1 MEVNYKNYNA
11 KSLLEALSTI
21 DADAY
26 PENYKNLTE
35 QIALRQEEIDAFYQ
49 EQELAQKLK
58 WSRAL
63 TFVGVSQVLVALI
76 AIVMLVLSLPTLT
89 MANIGMSIF
98 IVLLNGIAG
107 ITLIKR
113 LPKGYLLSFVNLGLQ
128 VFSFGAGHFYFN
140 YYGLGGVFLAL
151 DWVSDTYN
159 WFSASF
165 NLGGSLFELSTQS
178 EHGFLQ
184 VDLLAI
190 LYLWVV
196 SKASSKITS

>member
-1 MEVNYKNYNA
+1 MEVNYTNYNA

-35 QIALRQEEIDAFYQ
+35 QIALRREEIEAFYQ

-76 AIVMLVLSLPTLT
+76 AIVILVLSLPTLT

-128 VFSFGAGHFYFN
+128 VFSFGVGHFYFN

-151 DWVSDTYN
+151 D
-159 WFSASF
+159 
-165 NLGGSLFELSTQS
+165 
-178 EHGFLQ
+178 
-184 VDLLAI
+184 
-190 LYLWVV
+190 
-196 SKASSKITS
+196 